1 MGTDVPVS
9 RIAVIDIGSNAIRC
23 TVAEARSPG
32 TLIVLADERIQTQ
45 LGRGLIAT
53 GALADDRMDDSLA
66 TILRFR
72 DLASSLGAGHVRA
85 IATAAVRG
93 ARNGNSFV
101 ERVLCDSGLFVE
113 IIDGVREAELAL
125 ASAVATF
132 DLPDPVC
139 IADIGGGSLE
149 VVVRRDGAPESAA
162 SLPLGAVIVSN
173 SLPENV
179 DPPSPEVLERVRSSV
194 RGELAATL
202 GDRPAP
208 VPHAVCSGGTITSLI
223 GAAAARRGEDPLDI
237 HGTSASIEE
246 IAEVA
251 SQVATCTLP
260 ERGRIPGIPAYRAQS
275 VLGGSL
281 VMLELFALLGT
292 RTVTANRKGIR
303 EALLL
308 EMARGAGTDE
318 PPAP

>member
-1 MGTDVPVS
+1 MRPVN

-23 TVAEARSPG
+23 TVAEVRSPDM
-32 TLIVLADERIQTQ
+32 LVVLADERIQTQ
-45 LGRGLIAT
+45 LGRGLVAT
-53 GALADDRMDDSLA
+53 GVLAADRMDDSLA
-66 TILRFR
+66 AILRFR
-72 DLASSLGAGHVRA
+72 DLARSFGAGHVRA

-101 ERVLCDSGLFVE
+101 ERVLCETGLFVE
-113 IIDGVREAELAL
+113 IIDGAREAELAL

-149 VVVRRDGAPESAA
+149 VVVRRDSVPEISA
-162 SLPLGAVIVSN
+162 SFPLGAMVASN
-173 SLPENV
+173 RLPQSD
-179 DPPSPEVLERVRSSV
+179 DPPPADILERVRSSV
-194 RGELAATL
+194 RGELAASL

-208 VPHAVCSGGTITSLI
+208 VPRAVCSGGTITSLI
-223 GAAAARRGEDPLDI
+223 GAAAACRGEDPLDI

-246 IAEVA
+246 ITEVV
-251 SQVATCTLP
+251 SQVAACTLP

-281 VMLELFALLGT
+281 VMLELFELLGT
-292 RTVTANRKGIR
+292 RTITANRKGIR

-308 EMARGAGTDE
+308 EMVARGVGTDE